1 MKPRKPVPTE
11 WKVTWL
17 ENDARREHT
26 FVSFSRLRS
35 ETLKINRRG
44 GKSIQVRITKMS

>member
-1 MKPRKPVPTE
+1 MKRKKPLPTE
-11 WKVTWL
+11 WKVSWV
-17 ENDARREHT
+17 ENESMQERT

-44 GKSIQVRITKMS
+44 GRNIQVRIAKMG